1 MKRLFTLLGLFVALL
16 PLMAQTD
23 DGELVISSHSIGTV
37 KKNVFFVGPKI
48 GATFTSMSQPDEGN
62 LYDGM
67 GVGFSGGLAAKLRLG
82 QASENSYGGTGIFG
96 IGLELKYK
104 QNKAKTTGSDDLS
117 IGYFEVPVT
126 AQLYPFYKSR
136 GLNTLYIEFGID
148 MALGLSSSPEELSF
162 SPDNGVYNQV
172 KYATGDLK
180 ASDFRIP
187 IGIGYTIPKTGL
199 DINLRYYIGTSK
211 LAENFSS
218 KMNSLELSLAWLFKA
233 GGF

>member
-1 MKRLFTLLGLFVALL
+1 
-16 PLMAQTD
+16 
-23 DGELVISSHSIGTV
+23 
-37 KKNVFFVGPKI
+37 
-48 GATFTSMSQPDEGN
+48 
-62 LYDGM
+62 
-67 GVGFSGGLAAKLRLG
+67 
-82 QASENSYGGTGIFG
+82 
-96 IGLELKYK
+96 
-104 QNKAKTTGSDDLS
+104 
-117 IGYFEVPVT
+117 
-126 AQLYPFYKSR
+126 
-136 GLNTLYIEFGID
+136 

>member
-1 MKRLFTLLGLFVALL
+1 MKKFITLLGLFVVIL

-23 DGELVISSHSIGTV
+23 DGELHIGTV
-37 KKNVFFVGPKI
+37 KKNIFFVGPKI
-48 GATFTSMSQPDEGN
+48 GATFTSMTQPEEGT
-62 LYDGM
+62 LYEGM
-67 GVGFSGGLAAKLRLG
+67 AAGFSGGVAAKLRLG
-82 QASENSYGGTGIFG
+82 QASENSFGGTGIFG

-104 QNKAKTTGSDDLS
+104 QNKVKTTGTNNLS

-136 GLNTLYIEFGID
+136 ALNTLYLEAGVD
-148 MALGLSSSPEELSF
+148 MAIGLSASPEELSF
-162 SPDNGVYNQV
+162 SPDNGIYNRV
-172 KYATGDLK
+172 TYKTGDLK

-187 IGIGYTIPKTGL
+187 VGIGYTIPKTGL
-199 DINLRYYIGTSK
+199 DINIRYYIGTSK

-218 KMNSLELSLAWLFKA
+218 KMNSLEVSFAWLFKV